1 MNTSQQTIP
10 SSAVGLFCCQQ
21 KVAFGCVLALLSL
34 SLSLFLPVSPLLLC
48 ATAGGPPSSS
58 TGVSDLA
65 SWKLTPAASG
75 AR

>member
-10 SSAVGLFCCQQ
+10 TSAVGLFCCQQ

-34 SLSLFLPVSPLLLC
+34 SLFLPASPLLLC